1 MFLVARLLLGMGI
14 PFCIS
19 GASQLI
25 AELAYPTE
33 AAVLNGLF
41 NESWVGALLCHEPG
55 LCPFFSVARHDADF
69 VQQYVGAI
77 IAAGTTLGTFSIPN
91 DWSWRTPSLVQIAP
105 SVLQLIFIW
114 FVPESPRWLLSKDR
128 DEEAFQILVK
138 YHAEGNRDDP
148 FVNAEF
154 VEIKTQVRRE
164 VENSKRRWVEL
175 LQTPGNRKRTFIAAC
190 VGLFSQWSGNGLVS
204 YYLAKVLATVNI
216 TDKRTQNIINL
227 ALTVSFPSENKFSP
241 LSHYPAPCCPFNTS
255 HG

>member
-33 AAVLNGLF
+33 SAVLNGLF
-41 NESWVGALLCHEPG
+41 NESWYA
-55 LCPFFSVARHDADF
+55 
-69 VQQYVGAI
+69 GAI

-91 DWSWRTPSLVQIAP
+91 DWSWRIPSLVQIAP
-105 SVLQLIFIW
+105 SILQLIFIW

-128 DEEAFQILVK
+128 DQEAFEILVK
-138 YHAEGNRDDP
+138 YHAEGDRDDP

-154 VEIKTQVRRE
+154 VEIQTQVRRE
-164 VENSKRRWVEL
+164 VENSKRKWIEL
-175 LQTPGNRKRTFIAAC
+175 FQTPGNRKRTFIAAC

-204 YYLAKVLATVNI
+204 
-216 TDKRTQNIINL
+216 
-227 ALTVSFPSENKFSP
+227 
-241 LSHYPAPCCPFNTS
+241 
-255 HG
+255 